1 MANGNEIVSPDDSRF
16 EIPDVDSLLE
26 DSTYSDGEDPTVEE
40 TEDVSK
46 IDPYNTTEES
56 DENENE
62 DDATESNSE
71 SDENVLYQY
80 LKKRGI
86 SDPKKIQYEDENG
99 NTAEV
104 DFNSLSTEEQLNI
117 IEELSKPNI
126 TDEEIQTIDYLRR
139 NKMNLAQV
147 VDYFANQKLQEYI
160 NQNNTQEH
168 TYSID
173 EYNDDELYVADLK
186 SRYPNLS
193 DEDLNDELN
202 AAKQDEDRFNKK
214 VSQLREYYKNQ
225 ENEQME
231 AQRQQ
236 EEAAREQYTNTLYNA
251 VNQFNE
257 IALDYKDDQS
267 DTLEIEA
274 EDKKRIM
281 SYLLD
286 TDTEGKTQFVRDIEN
301 PDALIEL
308 AWLRIGGADAL
319 SNQAQY
325 YKEVI
330 SERNKEIARLRKQID
345 KEKTSNS
352 IVVPAETKRTSKNS
366 SSNIWDESGLL

>member
-62 DDATESNSE
+62 GDATESNSE

-160 NQNNTQEH
+160 DQNNTQAH

-236 EEAAREQYTNTLYNA
+236 EEAAREQYTNTLYDA

>member
-1 MANGNEIVSPDDSRF
+1 MANGNEIVSPDDARF
-16 EIPDVDSLLE
+16 EIPDVNSLLE
-26 DSTYSDGEDPTVEE
+26 DSTYSDGEEPTVEE
-40 TEDVSK
+40 AEDVSK
-46 IDPYNTTEES
+46 IDPYNTTVES

-62 DDATESNSE
+62 DDVVESNSE

-160 NQNNTQEH
+160 NQNNAQAH

>member
-16 EIPDVDSLLE
+16 EIPDVNSLLE
-26 DSTYSDGEDPTVEE
+26 DSTYSDGEDPIVEE

-62 DDATESNSE
+62 NDVVESNSE

-160 NQNNTQEH
+160 NQNNTQAH

-225 ENEQME
+225 ENEQIE
-231 AQRQQ
+231 AQKQQ

>member
-1 MANGNEIVSPDDSRF
+1 MANGNEIVSPDDARF
-16 EIPDVDSLLE
+16 EIPDVNSLLE
-26 DSTYSDGEDPTVEE
+26 DSTYSDGEEPTVEE
-40 TEDVSK
+40 AEDVSK
-46 IDPYNTTEES
+46 IDPYNTTVES

-62 DDATESNSE
+62 DDVVESNSE

-160 NQNNTQEH
+160 NQNNAQAH

-225 ENEQME
+225 ENEQIE